1 MTRLRPSATRR
12 ALLAAGGLALA
23 TPFAFAQDVVRIGLV
38 AEMSGP
44 FAEFGK
50 QMQAGIQVYQ
60 KQFGDTVAGRKVEV
74 VIKDVG
80 GPNPEVAK
88 RLAQE
93 LVVRDKVH
101 VLAGFG
107 FTPNALSVAPIAT
120 QAKVP
125 MIVMNAAAANLTA
138 KSPYMVRT
146 SFSYPDVV
154 PPIAQWATQKG
165 SKKAY
170 VIVADYAPGHDA
182 EAAFIAAYKKAGGE
196 IVGAVRTPMMTVDF
210 SPYMQR
216 VKDAK
221 PDLLFAFV
229 NGGDVAP
236 AFIREYREKGL
247 PEAGVQLV
255 GTGDIVDEA
264 IIEAIGDR
272 GLDLVTVYPYSM
284 HHKSA
289 LNERFVRDFQS
300 LRGAKARPTIMAVAA
315 YDGMAAVYAA
325 LRKTG
330 GKSDGPALLQALKGQ
345 RFESPRGEIGIAA
358 DSGEIVQDE
367 YIRRVGKVD
376 GVLANVEFQTF
387 KAAR

>member
-1 MTRLRPSATRR
+1 MSLSRFRLSLRG
-12 ALLAAGGLALA
+12 LLAACAVALA
-23 TPFAFAQDVVRIGLV
+23 GPAAFAQDTVRIGLI

-50 QMQAGIQVYQ
+50 QMEAGIKVYQ
-60 KQFGDTVAGRKVEV
+60 KQFGDTVAGKRVEV
-74 VIKDVG
+74 IVKDVA
-80 GPNPEVAK
+80 GPNPELAK

-93 LVVRDKVH
+93 LVVRDKVQ

-125 MIVMNAAAANLTA
+125 MVVMNAAAAELTA

-154 PPIAQWATQKG
+154 PPIARWAVKNG
-165 SKKAY
+165 SRKAY

-182 EAAFIAAYKKAGGE
+182 EAAFLAEYKKAGGE
-196 IVGAVRTPMMTVDF
+196 IVGSVRTPMVTLDF

-216 VKDAK
+216 VKDAR
-221 PDLLFAFV
+221 PDVLFAFV

-236 AFIREYREKGL
+236 AFIKEFREKGL
-247 PEAGVQLV
+247 ADAGIKLI

-272 GLDLVTVYPYSM
+272 ALDITTVYPYSM
-284 HHKSA
+284 HHKSE
-289 LNERFVRDFQS
+289 LNARYVRDFKAM
-300 LRGAKARPTIMAVAA
+300 RDAKARPTIMSVSA
-315 YDGMAAVYAA
+315 YDGMAAIYAA
-325 LRKTG
+325 LKKTNG
-330 GKSDGPALLQALKGQ
+330 NADGQALIEAFQGLQ
-345 RFESPRGEIGIAA
+345 FESPRGPIGIDARTR
-358 DSGEIVQDE
+358 DIVQDE

-376 GVLANVEFQTF
+376 GTLANIEFETF